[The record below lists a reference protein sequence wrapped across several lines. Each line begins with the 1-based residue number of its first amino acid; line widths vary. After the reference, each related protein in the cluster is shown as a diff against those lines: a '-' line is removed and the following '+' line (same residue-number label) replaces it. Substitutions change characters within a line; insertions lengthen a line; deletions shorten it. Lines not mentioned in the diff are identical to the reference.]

1 MQDAS
6 KDNTLD
12 GPGNL
17 PEFTVSEIS
26 QAVKHTVESSFEHVR
41 VRGEV
46 SRPTRAGSGHL
57 YLTLKDESAVLD
69 AVCWRGAAQRL
80 SVQPEEGMEVIA
92 TGKLTTYP
100 GRSKYQMVIEHIEL
114 AGEGALLKLLEDR
127 RKRLA
132 AEGLFDAERKRE
144 LPFLPRVIGVVTSPT
159 GAVIR
164 DILHRLG
171 ERFPVHVLVWP
182 VLVQGEAAKAQVTA
196 AIEGFN
202 ALPESGG
209 LLPRPDLLIV
219 ARGGGSLEDLWTF
232 NEEEV
237 VRAAA
242 ASDIPLISAIG
253 HETDTTLIDFASD
266 KRAPTPTAAAEMAVP
281 VRADLVAR
289 IAEDTGRL
297 AHAMARR
304 LTEAA
309 AAVAGMARGLGDPV
323 ARIEQEQ
330 QRLDFA
336 ASMAGSRLTARLDRL
351 RDRIDRRLPTP
362 NEILTRTHGRLE
374 TVVRGLRLT
383 SIERALSEGARDID
397 RLAVTGEQAVSRWL
411 TGVED
416 HLKGLQR
423 VLDAN
428 SFERVLDRGF
438 VLVRDAEGVPVMSA
452 AAATD
457 GQAVSL
463 RFRDGERAAVIGE
476 GGTPAPRKKP
486 AAKPKADTPSQETLF

>member
-1 MQDAS
+1 
-6 KDNTLD
+6 
-12 GPGNL
+12 
-17 PEFTVSEIS
+17 
-26 QAVKHTVESSFEHVR
+26 
-41 VRGEV
+41 
-46 SRPTRAGSGHL
+46 
-57 YLTLKDESAVLD
+57 
-69 AVCWRGAAQRL
+69 
-80 SVQPEEGMEVIA
+80 
-92 TGKLTTYP
+92 
-100 GRSKYQMVIEHIEL
+100 
-114 AGEGALLKLLEDR
+114 
-127 RKRLA
+127 
-132 AEGLFDAERKRE
+132 
-144 LPFLPRVIGVVTSPT
+144 
-159 GAVIR
+159 
-164 DILHRLG
+164 
-171 ERFPVHVLVWP
+171 
-182 VLVQGEAAKAQVTA
+182 
-196 AIEGFN
+196 
-202 ALPESGG
+202 
-209 LLPRPDLLIV
+209 LLIV

-438 VLVRDAEGVPVMSA
+438 REELYLTTAAQLGEPAVFRRWPELVTGTIKRRMKRTWQGSA
-452 AAATD
+452 
-457 GQAVSL
+457 GL
-463 RFRDGERAAVIGE
+463 G
-476 GGTPAPRKKP
+476 
-486 AAKPKADTPSQETLF
+486 